1 MDILYSSPL
10 LRRIWQ
16 SPFTQALSI
25 KFWAAH
31 ALTDG
36 EQVYTYLEQFQIS
49 PDKPRYQDLLPHML
63 KPRQPL
69 DKEQLQQRAIRKVE
83 WATQRKI
90 NQGFAPVLELNQKLL
105 SDLDATTLQTVLEEA
120 KEAAALELLEWR

>member
-1 MDILYSSPL
+1 MKILHSSPL
-10 LRRIWQ
+10 LRQIRPTPFQ
-16 SPFTQALSI
+16 SLSI

-36 EQVYTYLEQFQIS
+36 EQVYTYYEQFRIS
-49 PDKPRYQDLLPHML
+49 PDKVQYRDRPPRLL

-69 DKEQLQQRAIRKVE
+69 DMEQLGQRAIRKVK

-90 NQGFAPVLELNQKLL
+90 NQGFSPVLELNQKLL
-105 SDLDATTLQTVLEEA
+105 SDLEPATLQIVLEEA
-120 KEAAALELLEWR
+120 KEAAALELVEWV